1 MVFDSI
7 AFIFSKGR
15 KSESSLAARYRTTNS
30 KTKAGLLLLAL
41 ACSATGLGT
50 RPERTYLPGFTIAMK
65 LGGELHDALPQ
76 KFFDQVDTQAIAL
89 QPQDFPLISPVAT
102 SDENRVQRQV
112 ELSAGFIDLVN
123 HLCHAKA
130 IDRIQPG
137 YFDQYVG
144 ILARVCAADPAAPPP
159 PIVEPRFW
167 SDDIVNEQIGYF
179 NQMMG
184 MMMAINM
191 SHHYL
196 GHYAKYAAR
205 LAGSGDKIGPIND
218 YLTPAEWNVSVKAGA
233 LDALNCA
240 LSTDGLRVIF
250 EAVDKMPTRP
260 AWADYIAPRNID
272 LKKLSKDLARYEEDF
287 FHGRLKNGI

>member
-1 MVFDSI
+1 MD
-7 AFIFSKGR
+7 
-15 KSESSLAARYRTTNS
+15 RTTNIKS
-30 KTKAGLLLLAL
+30 KAGLLLMVL
-41 ACSATGLGT
+41 ACSVTGLGT
-50 RPERTYLPGFTIAMK
+50 NSERTYSPGFSLAMK
-65 LGGELHDALPQ
+65 LGGELHEALPQ
-76 KFFDQVDTQAIAL
+76 KFFDQVDAQTIAL

-102 SDENRVQRQV
+102 TDENRLQRQV

-130 IDRIQPG
+130 IDKVQAG

-144 ILARVCAADPAAPPP
+144 ILSRACAADPAAALP

-167 SDDIVNEQIGYF
+167 SDDIVNDQMGYF

-184 MMMAINM
+184 TMMAISM

-196 GHYAKYAAR
+196 GHYAKYAAK
-205 LAGSGDKIGPIND
+205 LAGSGDKIEPINN
-218 YLTPAEWNVSVKAGA
+218 YLTHAEWEVSVKAGA

-250 EAVDKMPTRP
+250 EALDKMPTRP
-260 AWADYIAPRNID
+260 AWAAYIAPQDVD
-272 LKKLSKDLARYEEDF
+272 LKKLNKDLARYEEDF
-287 FHGRLKNGI
+287 FHGRIKN